1 MAQRVLFLCPHGAAK
16 SVLAAVYCQQLA
28 RERGLELAV
37 NFAGTEPDTAVA
49 PAVAQLLQKEGFDVS
64 HFVPHRVTASE
75 LIEADWI
82 ISLGCDVDKLPDAH
96 EVIQWHDVPLP
107 SQNLLTARDMIL
119 ARVKAFVDG
128 M

>member
-1 MAQRVLFLCPHGAAK
+1 
-16 SVLAAVYCQQLA
+16 
-28 RERGLELAV
+28 
-37 NFAGTEPDTAVA
+37 
-49 PAVAQLLQKEGFDVS
+49 
-64 HFVPHRVTASE
+64 
-75 LIEADWI
+75 
-82 ISLGCDVDKLPDAH
+82 VDKLPDAH